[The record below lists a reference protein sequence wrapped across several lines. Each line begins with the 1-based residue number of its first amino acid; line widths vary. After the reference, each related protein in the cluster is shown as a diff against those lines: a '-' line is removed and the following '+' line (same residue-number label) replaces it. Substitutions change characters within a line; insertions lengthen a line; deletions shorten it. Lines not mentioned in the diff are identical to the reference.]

1 MSLVSA
7 LFELALLLQL
17 LQGSFQEAPIENVT
31 VVEGEN
37 LDLRCAVAGDI
48 GSAVEWKNP
57 RGFVIFFRNTQ
68 RGIRDPRYTLVH
80 HSAADFSVRL
90 SNVTVRDEGVYTC
103 LHYMVP
109 TGRKQVNVNVLAAP
123 SRPLLEATR
132 VRVHDQE
139 EKMVLR
145 CSTWGAKPS
154 PQITWLLDNGMELF
168 GDTKHQLEEKK
179 WNSTSTL
186 TVHTYTQKSGVTCV
200 IRHRALR
207 GGNLTANLHLGHN
220 EPTTDFTPTTLAVS
234 TITPENL
241 PHYKGPGK
249 ALNITVG
256 SPGTQTP
263 HTSAAAATLNSNATN
278 GSEKILNATEE
289 NLSIPTLSPTGGAT
303 ILNSYA
309 TKAGSDK
316 ISNVTEGNSSTQTPY
331 PGSDTATL
339 NSQSTIGTNLT
350 HEGIV
355 KRASLLL
362 PILVTVLL
370 SALFIIVLLFVVKL
384 WKAHREWKKETEVS
398 DQTLE
403 SNKSR
408 PNEDNHGQEKNRNVI
423 PWKISKKYVIGGS
436 CTRTTKNSEGSQ
448 DSSVFE
454 KHLPSVKE
462 TDL

>member
-1 MSLVSA
+1 MSLVPA

-17 LQGSFQEAPIENVT
+17 LQGSFQEVSVENVT
-31 VVEGEN
+31 VVEGGN
-37 LDLRCAVAGDI
+37 LDLHCPVAGDT

-57 RGFVIFFRNTQ
+57 RGFVIFFRNTE

-103 LHYMVP
+103 LRYTVP

-123 SRPLLEATR
+123 SRPLLEASR
-132 VRVHDQE
+132 VRVHNQE

-145 CSTWGAKPS
+145 CSTWGAKP
-154 PQITWLLDNGMELF
+154 PPRITWLLDNGMELF
-168 GDTKHQLEEKK
+168 GDDKHQLEEKK

-200 IRHRALR
+200 IRHKALQ
-207 GGNLTANLHLGHN
+207 GGNLTANLHLGHK
-220 EPTTDFTPTTLAVS
+220 EPTTDTTPTTLAVT

-249 ALNITVG
+249 ALNITEG
-256 SPGTQTP
+256 SPGTPTP
-263 HTSAAAATLNSNATN
+263 HTSTAAATLNSNATN

-289 NLSIPTLSPTGGAT
+289 NLSIPTLSPTGGAAT
-303 ILNSYA
+303 LNSYA

-316 ISNVTEGNSSTQTPY
+316 ISNVTEGNSSTQTLY
-331 PGSDTATL
+331 PGSDTATM
-339 NSQSTIGTNLT
+339 NSQRTIGTNLT

-384 WKAHREWKKETEVS
+384 WKAHREWKKENEVS

-454 KHLPSVKE
+454 KHSPSVKQ

>member
-1 MSLVSA
+1 MPLVPA

-31 VVEGEN
+31 VVEGGK
-37 LDLRCAVAGDI
+37 LDLRCPVAGDI

-57 RGFVIFFRNTQ
+57 CGFVIFFRNTQ
-68 RGIRDPRYTLVH
+68 RGIRDPRYTLVQ
-80 HSAADFSVRL
+80 HSAAEFSVRL
-90 SNVTVRDEGVYTC
+90 SNVMVHDEGVYTC
-103 LHYMVP
+103 LRYTTP
-109 TGRKQVNVNVLAAP
+109 TRRKQVIVNVLAAP
-123 SRPLLEATR
+123 SRPLLEASR
-132 VRVHDQE
+132 VRVHNPE

-145 CSTWGAKPS
+145 CSTWGAKPP

-168 GDTKHQLEEKK
+168 GDAKHQLEGKK

-186 TVHTYTQKSGVTCV
+186 TVHTYTQKSAVTCV
-200 IRHRALR
+200 IRHKALG

-220 EPTTDFTPTTLAVS
+220 EPTTDFTPTTLPVS

-249 ALNITVG
+249 ALNITEG

-278 GSEKILNATEE
+278 GSEKILNVTEE
-289 NLSIPTLSPTGGAT
+289 NLSIPTLSPTGGAAT
-303 ILNSYA
+303 LNSYP
-309 TKAGSDK
+309 TKGSDT
-316 ISNVTEGNSSTQTPY
+316 IFNVTEGNSSTQTPY
-331 PGSDTATL
+331 PGSDTATM
-339 NSQSTIGTNLT
+339 NSQGTIATNLT

-370 SALFIIVLLFVVKL
+370 SALFIVVLLFVVKL
-384 WKAHREWKKETEVS
+384 WKAHREWKKENEVS

-408 PNEDNHGQEKNRNVI
+408 PNEDNHLEKNRNVI

-454 KHLPSVKE
+454 KHSPSVKE